1 VSRRRPRQR
10 EAKPVTRRRPGERA
24 ADGGRQPDPRKG
36 GTGSRRAPDARPG
49 GFAST
54 LGGQLVILA
63 VVFALAVLVA
73 ELAGAA
79 NLGVAFGVGQ
89 IAFTLAL
96 VYLLLKR

>member
-10 EAKPVTRRRPGERA
+10 AAGRERERDRRERGTRS
-24 ADGGRQPDPRKG
+24 GG
-36 GTGSRRAPDARPG
+36 APDARAG

-63 VVFALAVLVA
+63 AVFAVAVLIA

-89 IAFTLAL
+89 IAFAVAL

>member
-1 VSRRRPRQR
+1 MS
-10 EAKPVTRRRPGERA
+10 RRRPGERA
-24 ADGGRQPDPRKG
+24 ADREREPDPREG
-36 GTGSRRAPDARPG
+36 GTASGGARDARPG

-79 NLGVAFGVGQ
+79 NLGVALGVGQ
-89 IAFTLAL
+89 IAFAVVL

>member
-10 EAKPVTRRRPGERA
+10 AARPERKPGPRESATRS
-24 ADGGRQPDPRKG
+24 GG
-36 GTGSRRAPDARPG
+36 APDARPG

-63 VVFALAVLVA
+63 VVFAVAVLVA

-89 IAFTLAL
+89 IAFAVAL